1 MYSKVTTIQ
10 ITEIFIRIMGNY
22 RVSSNKFKRCKGSVN
37 NAFIKKV
44 SRKNHLKKSWPTI
57 NLWKEALKLL
67 VVFSRNEISLTLIAF
82 LKLLVGFFKN
92 EISLTCRYSSSI
104 KCNFRI
110 IKIGARKISG
120 NLVHLF
126 VCIYIEIVSI
136 YQLLAT
142 LNLFKFNTY

>member
-1 MYSKVTTIQ
+1 MQGNSK
-10 ITEIFIRIMGNY
+10 ECFHKE
-22 RVSSNKFKRCKGSVN
+22 SLS
-37 NAFIKKV
+37 
-44 SRKNHLKKSWPTI
+44 KNHLKKKSWPTI
-57 NLWKEALKLL
+57 KLWKETFLKLL
-67 VVFSRNEISLTLIAF
+67 VVFSRNEISLTFIAF

-92 EISLTCRYSSSI
+92 EISLTCRFSSSI

-126 VCIYIEIVSI
+126 VCRYIEIISN

-142 LNLFKFNTY
+142 LNLLIFNTY